1 MKKLL
6 LASTALLGLVAAA
19 TPAAAEINMDLGG
32 HFRGYGV
39 YNNNDE
45 VGAGDSIRE
54 FDFRRDTEVHFTG
67 EATSDNGL
75 TVGAHYEGFVGGDIA
90 TDEAYAYF
98 SGNWG
103 RVNFGSEDGAAY
115 LLQVAAPSA
124 DSNVDGLRV
133 GVQSINADG
142 AGVVSGQTYQY
153 IAAAPLSNSPAFSNS
168 YTGVFTDRF
177 SSTTAGVGSR
187 LLDYDHADFQDTERL
202 TYLSPKYMGFQA
214 GVSFAPEAGQKVI
227 GNGLSAAAQDDDAGD
242 YENLWELALRWDGEF
257 EGFGISTGGAWS
269 HGSLENGTPG
279 ALVIAGNDDGTLT
292 GAEITSLTNAMTDD
306 LETWNAGLN
315 VAFQGFSVG
324 GAYLRSET
332 SFGATGNFD
341 DDVAT
346 ANTTVNRDLEAD
358 TWVIGAAWD
367 NGPYH
372 LGVSY
377 LDQDVDHG
385 TASIEADKT
394 TLGAG
399 YTYGP
404 GMSFRGALA
413 FGSVEDNVGAATDE
427 DFTQVTVGTDIQF

>member
-39 YNNNDE
+39 YNDNDE
-45 VGAGDSIRE
+45 VGAADSQRE
-54 FDFRRDTEVHFTG
+54 FNFRRDTEIHFTG

-124 DSNVDGLRV
+124 DSNVDGLRTN
-133 GVQSINADG
+133 VQSINATGLSTG
-142 AGVVSGQTYQY
+142 AGGLGGIIQFENDGGTTQVSG
-153 IAAAPLSNSPAFSNS
+153 

-177 SSTTAGVGSR
+177 SSNVAGAGSL

-202 TYLSPKYMGFQA
+202 SYLSPKYMGFQ
-214 GVSFAPEAGQKVI
+214 GGLSYAPEAGQKII
-227 GNGLSAAAQDDDAGD
+227 GNGLAAAAQDDDQSE
-242 YENLWELALRWDGEF
+242 YEDLWEAAARWDGEF
-257 EGFGISTGGAWS
+257 EGFGISAGAGYS
-269 HGSLENGTPG
+269 TAGIEADG
-279 ALVIAGNDDGTLT
+279 AGAALAGEAADD
-292 GAEITSLTNAMTDD
+292 ID
-306 LETWNAGLN
+306 TWNVGLN

-324 GAYLRSET
+324 GAWLNSET
-332 SFGATGNFD
+332 AVGNGGAVGSGD
-341 DDVAT
+341 A
-346 ANTTVNRDLEAD
+346 DLESD
-358 TWVIGAAWD
+358 TWIVGAAWD

-372 LGVSY
+372 VGVSY
-377 LDQDVDHG
+377 LDQEIDRGATDTV
-385 TASIEADKT
+385 EADKT
-394 TLGAG
+394 TIGAG

-404 GMSFRGALA
+404 GMSFRGAVA
-413 FGSVEDNVGAATDE
+413 FGSVDENVTPTDE

>member
-19 TPAAAEINMDLGG
+19 TPAAAEINLDLGG

-39 YNNNDE
+39 YNDNDE
-45 VGAGDSIRE
+45 VGAADSLHS

-124 DSNVDGLRV
+124 DSNVDGLRTNI
-133 GVQSINADG
+133 QNINATGLDVATLG
-142 AGVVSGQTYQY
+142 ATGVSG
-153 IAAAPLSNSPAFSNS
+153 
-168 YTGVFTDRF
+168 YTGVFTDAF
-177 SSTTAGVGSR
+177 STNVAGAGSL

-202 TYLSPKYMGFQA
+202 TYLTPKYMGFQ
-214 GVSFAPEAGQKVI
+214 GGLSYAPEAGQKII
-227 GNGLSAAAQDDDAGD
+227 GNGLAQATQDDDVNEF
-242 YENLWELALRWDGEF
+242 ENLWEASARWDGEF
-257 EGFGISTGGAWS
+257 EGFGISAGAGYS
-269 HGSLENGTPG
+269 TASVEQES
-279 ALVIAGNDDGTLT
+279 VVAGDV
-292 GAEITSLTNAMTDD
+292 ADD
-306 LETWNAGLN
+306 LDTWNAGLN

-324 GAYLRSET
+324 GAYLSSDTEIGD
-332 SFGATGNFD
+332 GAAGT
-341 DDVAT
+341 
-346 ANTTVNRDLEAD
+346 DLESD

-372 LGVSY
+372 VGVSY
-377 LDQDVDHG
+377 LDQEIDVAAATID
-385 TASIEADKT
+385 ADKT
-394 TLGAG
+394 TIGAG

-404 GMSFRGALA
+404 GMSFRGAVA
-413 FGSVEDNVGAATDE
+413 FGSVDENITPTDE

>member
-6 LASTALLGLVAAA
+6 LASTALLGFVAAA
-19 TPAAAEINMDLGG
+19 TPAAAELNLDLGG

-39 YNNNDE
+39 FNDNDE
-45 VGAGDSIRE
+45 VGAADSLHS

-124 DSNVDGLRV
+124 DSNVDGLRIAIQNV
-133 GVQSINADG
+133 NATGADVATLGALPG
-142 AGVVSGQTYQY
+142 AG
-153 IAAAPLSNSPAFSNS
+153 
-168 YTGVFTDRF
+168 YTGVFTDRY
-177 SSTTAGVGSR
+177 SSNVAGNGSF

-214 GVSFAPEAGQKVI
+214 GLSYAPEAGQKII
-227 GNGLSAAAQDDDAGD
+227 GNGLAQAAQDDDVNNF
-242 YENLWELALRWDGEF
+242 ENLWEAGLRWDGEF
-257 EGFGISTGGAWS
+257 EGFGISTGAGYS
-269 HGSLENGTPG
+269 HASAENDTAAATAVGDVG
-279 ALVIAGNDDGTLT
+279 
-292 GAEITSLTNAMTDD
+292 DD
-306 LETWNAGLN
+306 LDTWNVGLN
-315 VAFQGFSVG
+315 VVFQGFSVG
-324 GAYLRSET
+324 GAWLSSDT
-332 SFGATGNFD
+332 GVDDGTAAGA
-341 DDVAT
+341 
-346 ANTTVNRDLEAD
+346 DLESD

-372 LGVSY
+372 VGVSY
-377 LDQDVDHG
+377 LDQEVESGASTVD
-385 TASIEADKT
+385 ADKAT
-394 TLGAG
+394 IGAG

-404 GMSFRGALA
+404 GMSFRGAVA
-413 FGSVEDNVGAATDE
+413 FGSVDENITPTDE
-427 DFTQVTVGTDIQF
+427 DFTQVTIGTDIQF

>member
-39 YNNNDE
+39 YNDNDE
-45 VGAGDSIRE
+45 VGAADSLRS
-54 FDFRRDTEVHFTG
+54 FDFRRDTEIHFTG

-75 TVGAHYEGFVGGDIA
+75 TVGAHYEGFVGGDIS

-133 GVQSINADG
+133 GVQNINATGLDTG
-142 AGVVSGQTYQY
+142 TVLADPSG
-153 IAAAPLSNSPAFSNS
+153 
-168 YTGVFTDRF
+168 YTGVFTDAF
-177 SSTTAGVGSR
+177 STNVAGAGSL

-202 TYLSPKYMGFQA
+202 TYLSPKYMGFQ
-214 GVSFAPEAGQKVI
+214 GGISYAPEGGQKVI
-227 GNGLSAAAQDDDAGD
+227 GNGLAQAAQDDDVNQA
-242 YENLWELALRWDGEF
+242 ENLWEAGLRWDGEF
-257 EGFGISTGGAWS
+257 EGFGISTGAGYS
-269 HGSLENGTPG
+269 HASAENDLAAATAVGDV
-279 ALVIAGNDDGTLT
+279 A
-292 GAEITSLTNAMTDD
+292 DD

-324 GAYLRSET
+324 GAYLSSET
-332 SFGATGNFD
+332 ALDDGTAAGA
-341 DDVAT
+341 
-346 ANTTVNRDLEAD
+346 DLESD

-372 LGVSY
+372 VGVSY
-377 LDQDVDHG
+377 LDQDIDFG
-385 TASIEADKT
+385 ADSIEADKT
-394 TLGAG
+394 TIGAG

-404 GMSFRGALA
+404 GMSFRGAVA
-413 FGSVEDNVGAATDE
+413 FGSVDETVTPTDE